1 MAKANWTV
9 PHREAWAV
17 GHEGAKRDP
26 KMSG

>member
-17 GHEGAKRDP
+17 GHEGGKRDP